1 MAVPQNRV
9 TRSRRNMRRSHD
21 ALVAGNHHLLVGR
34 VVTIASGQN
43 LKRGSVIGAAA
54 GEYKLSASAA
64 TDGSQTP
71 DLVLAEDCD
80 ATTGDKTALAYERG
94 DFNANALTLGTGH
107 TVASIR
113 EGLRAKGITIL
124 PALAA

>member
-1 MAVPQNRV
+1 MDYKAQLSTATYAP
-9 TRSRRNMRRSHD
+9 D

-34 VVTIASGQN
+34 GVTIASGQN
-43 LKRGSVIGAAA
+43 LVRGAVLGKITASGKYNLSLSAAA
-54 GEYKLSASAA
+54 
-64 TDGSQTP
+64 DGSQTP
-71 DLVLAEDCD
+71 DLILAEDCD
-80 ATTGDKTALAYERG
+80 ATGGDKTALAYERG